1 MVRNWTP
8 PLSADGTNSSLFV
21 DDTTNYVLTAEYP
34 INAPAVA
41 FTDTADRH
49 VAVNVA
55 LNGSYPTD
63 LSALADGTIASLPSP
78 TDPNGAG
85 TSATGTAASLDTDSS
100 LKPSLSVDATN
111 PAHVTFTVSGLEP
124 DYSGTVTFTDASGK
138 QDVVPIESNG
148 AYAANLSNLTNGT
161 ITYLLSVSNPAGN
174 VITVDPPLNLG
185 DGSANAPAGTPQ
197 LPTLLNGYA
206 AQPSWNVAGVDYY
219 VGVPAGTVL
228 KNPDTINMAGVTV
241 DTSSDTVTI
250 TGNNITL
257 SGYDFSLNG
266 GWQVYVAGNNDTIED
281 CNFAVGS
288 NGQSPI
294 SIGVNG
300 QTASNTTI
308 EYNTI
313 NGNGI
318 SNGGVGLIECSGIGT
333 TTIEYNSIT
342 NAYNEAIV
350 LGNTTSSAANYV
362 VQYNLIENTG
372 EGSPEGA
379 HGDWIQ
385 VFNSPGDTSDV
396 EINYNT
402 FVQNA
407 AGDATQGLSLQ
418 SAAITQGPVLSE
430 TVENNTMVVT
440 GSNTVNYAIIVDTT
454 NLDGSATVSNNYIVP
469 TGIAYRWLFGG
480 KYNAA
485 DGPYSGTLTYFN
497 NFNMVTG
504 SYYSQRR
511 LPSTTAPPRPTPAA
525 PAEAR

>member
-1 MVRNWTP
+1 MQMLAAFAMIMSSMTGAAS
-8 PLSADGTNSSLFV
+8 LSL
-21 DDTTNYVLTAEYP
+21 DDNAGHA
-34 INAPAVA
+34 INMSTAVA
-41 FTDTADRH
+41 FTVSLEAD
-49 VAVNVA
+49 AI
-55 LNGSYPTD
+55 GSV
-63 LSALADGTIASLPSP
+63 
-78 TDPNGAG
+78 PNGAG

-124 DYSGTVTFTDASGK
+124 DYSGTVTFTDASGT
-138 QDVVPIESNG
+138 QDVIPTESNG
-148 AYAANLSNLTNGT
+148 AYAADLSNLRNGT

-174 VITVDPPLNLG
+174 VITVDPLNLG

-206 AQPSWNVAGVDYY
+206 VRPPWNVAGVDYY
-219 VGVPAGTVL
+219 VGVRTGTVL
-228 KNPDTINMAGVTV
+228 KNPDTIRMAGVSVNT
-241 DTSSDTVTI
+241 TSHTVTI

-266 GWQVYVAGNNDTIED
+266 GWQIYVAGNNDTIED
-281 CNFAVGS
+281 CNFEVGS
-288 NGQSPI
+288 NEQAPI

-318 SNGGVGLIECSGIGT
+318 SSGGVGLIECSGIGT

-342 NAYNEAIV
+342 NAYTEAIV

-362 VQYNLIENTG
+362 VQYNLIGNTG
-372 EGSPEGA
+372 MGGAKGA

-385 VFNSPGDTSDV
+385 TFNSPGDTSDI

-402 FVQNA
+402 FVQTLA
-407 AGDATQGLSLQ
+407 PGGIGTQGISLQ

-440 GSNTVNYAIIVDTT
+440 GRNSVNYAIIVDTT
-454 NLDGSATVSNNYIVP
+454 NLDGLATVSNNYIVP

-480 KYNAA
+480 KYSAA
-485 DGPYSGTLTYFN
+485 DGPVRGTLTYFN
-497 NFNMVTG
+497 NINMVTG

-511 LPSTTAPPRPTPAA
+511 LPSTTAPPRPAPAA
-525 PAEAR
+525 PAETR

>member
-1 MVRNWTP
+1 
-8 PLSADGTNSSLFV
+8 
-21 DDTTNYVLTAEYP
+21 
-34 INAPAVA
+34 
-41 FTDTADRH
+41 
-49 VAVNVA
+49 
-55 LNGSYPTD
+55 
-63 LSALADGTIASLPSP
+63 
-78 TDPNGAG
+78 
-85 TSATGTAASLDTDSS
+85 
-100 LKPSLSVDATN
+100 
-111 PAHVTFTVSGLEP
+111 
-124 DYSGTVTFTDASGK
+124 
-138 QDVVPIESNG
+138 
-148 AYAANLSNLTNGT
+148 LSNLTNGT

-206 AQPSWNVAGVDYY
+206 VRPSWNVAGVDYY
-219 VGVPAGTVL
+219 VGVPTGTVL
-228 KNPDTINMAGVTV
+228 KNPDTIRMAGVSVNT
-241 DTSSDTVTI
+241 TSHTVTI

-257 SGYDFSLNG
+257 SGYDFSLEG

-288 NGQSPI
+288 NEQAAI

-318 SNGGVGLIECSGIGT
+318 SSGGVGLIECSGTGT
-333 TTIEYNSIT
+333 TTMEYNSIT
-342 NAYNEAIV
+342 NAYTEAIV

-372 EGSPEGA
+372 MGGARGA

-385 VFNSPGDTSDV
+385 VFNAPRDV
-396 EINYNT
+396 INNLEINYNT
-402 FVQNA
+402 FVQTVA
-407 AGDATQGLSLQ
+407 PGGIGTQGLSLQ
-418 SAAITQGPVLSE
+418 SAAITQGPVLRE
-430 TVENNTMVVT
+430 TIENNTIVVT
-440 GSNTVNYAIIVDTT
+440 GRNSVNYAIIVDTT

>member
-1 MVRNWTP
+1 MAAYTVVFMRILAAFAIMSSMTGAAS
-8 PLSADGTNSSLFV
+8 LSLDDSADH
-21 DDTTNYVLTAEYP
+21 A
-34 INAPAVA
+34 INASTAVA
-41 FTDTADRH
+41 FTVSQEADAIGS
-49 VAVNVA
+49 VA
-55 LNGSYPTD
+55 NGS
-63 LSALADGTIASLPSP
+63 
-78 TDPNGAG
+78 G
-85 TSATGTAASLDTDSS
+85 TSATDAAASLDTDSS

-124 DYSGTVTFTDASGK
+124 DYSGTVTFSDASGTR
-138 QDVVPIESNG
+138 DVIPIESNG

-161 ITYLLSVSNPAGN
+161 ITYLLSVSDPAGN

-185 DGSANAPAGTPQ
+185 DGSTNAPAGTPQ

-206 AQPSWNVAGVDYY
+206 VRPSWNVAGVDYY
-219 VGVPAGTVL
+219 VGVPAGTIL
-228 KNPDTINMAGVTV
+228 KNPATISMAGVSVNT
-241 DTSSDTVTI
+241 TSHTVTI
-250 TGNNITL
+250 TGNDITL

-288 NGQSPI
+288 NGQTPI

-300 QTASNTTI
+300 QIATNTTVKN
-308 EYNTI
+308 NTI

-318 SNGGVGLIECSGIGT
+318 WSGGVGLIECSGTGT

-342 NAYNEAIV
+342 NAYNGAIV

-372 EGSPEGA
+372 EGSPKGA